1 MTGLSGADADAA
13 TEAAL
18 LAVLCASVLP
28 VADGCAVVLAAAAPA
43 AVASFGDG
51 DGDGDDRD
59 GVGVGFAMP
68 AGSSSATGEAPGA
81 INGEAAGRARGFNS
95 VAIWKRSKL
104 GWLPRVV
111 CARWEAFCN
120 NFDCSNNSIIF
131 DADAASPINCT
142 SRTAGPDL
150 LVSVLISSV

>member
-13 TEAAL
+13 VAAEAAL

-28 VADGCAVVLAAAAPA
+28 VAGVFAVVLAAAGPT
-43 AVASFGDG
+43 AVAWFGDG
-51 DGDGDDRD
+51 DRD
-59 GVGVGFAMP
+59 GVGFAMS
-68 AGSSSATGEAPGA
+68 AGSSAATGAAPRA

-120 NFDCSNNSIIF
+120 NFDCSNSSIIF

-150 LVSVLISSV
+150 LVRVLISSV